1 MWAEQGI
8 KTVWTWG
15 IQCQIS
21 NSKTKKSICW
31 IFVVARFDF
40 TGRTPLL
47 AEETTI
53 VAVASQG
60 EGRVDGVLMWWD
72 LEMDY
77 TGETILS
84 CAPRWAHP
92 TPHNMQVSS
101 RGYMP
106 CQIV

>member
-1 MWAEQGI
+1 MTVKKI
-8 KTVWTWG
+8 KKN
-15 IQCQIS
+15 CL
-21 NSKTKKSICW
+21 

-47 AEETTI
+47 AEETSI
-53 VAVASQG
+53 VPVATEG

-92 TPHNMQVSS
+92 TPHNMQVSC
-101 RGYMP
+101 RGYMLGP
-106 CQIV
+106 IA